1 MAKEKM
7 VQNEVSQEY
16 WAYVKRQFRK
26 NKRALF
32 SAYFVGFMAF
42 IAIFADFLA
51 NDKPIACKYKG
62 AVYFPIIKSYGVSFG
77 ISKWN
82 EELKNVNWTD
92 LEYDWVVRALIPYS
106 PTTIDLFNSQYAS
119 PFDHQSIKSIRW
131 KHWLGTESLGRD
143 ILSCLIH
150 GTRIA
155 FTVGIFSMLIA
166 SFLGITLGAL
176 AGYFGDNRLKISRA
190 SFIMVLLGGIL
201 GWFEAFSVR
210 SYTLSAAFEISYF
223 KGFLQLFLSIFIFI
237 TIVFLFIMLGKIFK
251 IVPFFRKKTAIPI
264 DILVQR
270 IIEILLSIP
279 RMFLLIALV
288 AIVKTPSINMV
299 TLIIGFT
306 YWTEIARFIRAEL
319 LRIRSLEYVEA
330 AEALGFSSWRILFK
344 HAIPNALS
352 PVLIT
357 IAFGIASAVLVEAT
371 LSFLG
376 VGVPAEMLTW
386 GKLLS
391 EARTAPSAWWLA
403 IFPGFAIF
411 ITVTL
416 FNLIGEGLTDALDPR
431 QKK

>member
-1 MAKEKM
+1 MAKEKTE
-7 VQNEVSQEY
+7 QKEVSQEY
-16 WAYVKRQFRK
+16 WAYVKRQFKK
-26 NKRALF
+26 NKRALY

-51 NDKPIACKYKG
+51 NEKPIVCKFQGKT
-62 AVYFPIIKSYGVSFG
+62 YFPIIKSYGVSFG
-77 ISKWN
+77 VTRWAD
-82 EELKNVNWTD
+82 ELKNLNWKD
-92 LEYDWVVRALIPYS
+92 AKYDWVVRPLIPYS
-106 PTTIDLFNSQYAS
+106 PTTMDLFNAQYTS
-119 PFDHQSIKSIRW
+119 PTEEQDIPSLRW
-131 KHWLGTESLGRD
+131 KHWLGTEKLGRD

-176 AGYFGDNRLKISRA
+176 AGYFGDNRMKISWA
-190 SFIMVLLGGIL
+190 SMIMLMIGIII
-201 GWFEAFSVR
+201 GWFEAFSAR
-210 SYTLSAAFEISYF
+210 SYALSDGFEASSF
-223 KGFLQLFLSIFIFI
+223 KGFLQFFFSIIIFVS
-237 TIVFLFIMLGKIFK
+237 IVFLSLMIGKLLKFIPFLRKQIS
-251 IVPFFRKKTAIPI
+251 VPL
-264 DILVQR
+264 DIIVQR
-270 IIEILLSIP
+270 LIEVLLSIP

-288 AIVKTPSINMV
+288 AVVKPSINMV